1 MPKSKKKKK
10 TVLIVDDA
18 AYTRRMLKNIVNGT
32 TYAEVI
38 GEASDGQEAIDL
50 YKKLKPDLITMDI
63 VMAKKNGIEA
73 IRELKKI
80 NDKAL
85 IVVVSALGQ
94 ETVIFEAIKL
104 GAKDY
109 IKKPFKKGELLQ
121 VLKKILV
128 G

>member
-1 MPKSKKKKK
+1 MSNPKKK
-10 TVLIVDDA
+10 VLIVDDA
-18 AYTRRMLKNIVNGT
+18 AYTRKMLKRIVNGT
-32 TYAEVI
+32 PYAEVI

-63 VMAKKNGIEA
+63 VMAKKNGIET
-73 IRELKKI
+73 IRELKKL
-80 NDKAL
+80 DKNAL

-94 ETVIFEAIKL
+94 ETIIFEAIKL

-109 IKKPFKKGELLQ
+109 IKKPFKKDDLLQ